1 MIFQPFNNWLDG
13 TREDL
18 VDMFIVHTLDE
29 IQGLIDAH
37 GQFKATL
44 GEADKEFQSIMSL
57 IKEVENFARQYGV
70 PGATIN
76 PYTNLTG
83 NVRSFSSLSDD
94 GLCTFSFFSFQ
105 DINSKWNEVK
115 VLVPQRD
122 NTLQDEMRK
131 QQNNEALRRQF
142 ADKAN
147 QVGPWIERQMDAVS
161 ALGMGMQVIFYS
173 VQMLRSQCLY
183 QITKEDLSV
192 AEQLK

>member
-1 MIFQPFNNWLDG
+1 MSIASKSDRQMIISRLNSYILNYIVVMMYLIVSLQPFNNWLDG

-37 GQFKATL
+37 AQFKATL
-44 GEADKEFQSIMSL
+44 GEADKEFQSIISL
-57 IKEVENFARQYGV
+57 IKEVENFAKQYNV

-83 NVRSFSSLSDD
+83 N
-94 GLCTFSFFSFQ
+94 
-105 DINSKWNEVK
+105 DIQSKWNEVK
-115 VLVPQRD
+115 TLVPQRD
-122 NTLQDEMRK
+122 ETLQDELRK

-142 ADKAN
+142 ADKSN

-161 ALGMGMQVIFYS
+161 AIGMGMQV
-173 VQMLRSQCLY
+173 
-183 QITKEDLSV
+183 DN
-192 AEQLK
+192 

>member
-1 MIFQPFNNWLDG
+1 MPIASKSDPQMIIIFLYIELYSCAMMYLIVSLQPFNNWLDG

-37 GQFKATL
+37 AQFKATL
-44 GEADKEFQSIMSL
+44 GEADKEFQSIISL
-57 IKEVENFARQYGV
+57 IKEVENFAKQYNV

-83 NVRSFSSLSDD
+83 N
-94 GLCTFSFFSFQ
+94 
-105 DINSKWNEVK
+105 DIQSKWNEVK
-115 VLVPQRD
+115 TLVPQRD
-122 NTLQDEMRK
+122 ETLQDELRK

-142 ADKAN
+142 ADKSN

-161 ALGMGMQVIFYS
+161 AIGMGMQVNN
-173 VQMLRSQCLY
+173 
-183 QITKEDLSV
+183 
-192 AEQLK
+192 